1 MYVLQYTHPTNEEH
15 DWRKMLVALKE
26 KHTLPAHSMVHT
38 KQDIYI

>member
-1 MYVLQYTHPTNEEH
+1 MDALQYTHPTNEEH
-15 DWRKMLVALKE
+15 DWLKKHVALKE